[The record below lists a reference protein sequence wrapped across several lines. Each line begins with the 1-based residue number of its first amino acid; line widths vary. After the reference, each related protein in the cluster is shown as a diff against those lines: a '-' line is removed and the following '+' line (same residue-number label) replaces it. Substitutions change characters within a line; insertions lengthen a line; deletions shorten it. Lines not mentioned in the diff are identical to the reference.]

1 MTTKVA
7 VVDTVPAEKVVLAV
21 ARGRGRVGKT
31 TLLRWLV
38 DRTRG
43 RGHLVTAADGD
54 RNNQTL
60 SGLFVPGHPNK
71 ADPPGGTRR
80 PSSADDDDMRDWLT
94 NVLEEM
100 AEHRV
105 STVLDV
111 GGGDPFVGRYGQE
124 LDLESFCSS
133 VGITPL
139 SLIVLGPDEADL
151 QHVTAIETSRS
162 FLVPQTVLVL
172 NEALVSPGKSAANA
186 FGPMMELKA
195 FRAIVDGGAKP
206 VIMPRLGCM
215 SDVAGWSRFTEAAAG
230 LPGHGGTS
238 LGPVRRQMV
247 TTWLRNMEQAFAPV
261 VGWLP

>member
-1 MTTKVA
+1 MTAKAA
-7 VVDTVPAEKVVLAV
+7 VVDTTSAEKVVLAV

-60 SGLFVPGHPNK
+60 SGLFAPGHPGK
-71 ADPPGGTRR
+71 ADPPGGTMR
-80 PSSADDDDMRDWLT
+80 PPSADDDDMRDWLT
-94 NVLEEM
+94 NVLEQM
-100 AEHRV
+100 AEHRI

-111 GGGDPFVGRYGQE
+111 GGGDPFVGKYGQE
-124 LDLESFCSS
+124 LDLDSFCSS
-133 VGITPL
+133 VGVTPL

-151 QHVTAIETSRS
+151 EHVTAIETGRS
-162 FLVPQTVLVL
+162 FLVPQTVIVL
-172 NEALVSPGKSAANA
+172 NEALVSQGRSAANA

-195 FRAIVDGGAKP
+195 FRSIVGSGAKP

-215 SDVAGWSRFTEAAAG
+215 PAVSPWSRFTEAAAG
-230 LPGHGGTS
+230 LPDRAGTP

-247 TTWLRNMEQAFAPV
+247 TTWLRNMELAFAPV
-261 VGWLP
+261 AEWLP